1 MTDSSTRPARSRE
14 WGTCP
19 PGRSATAS
27 SVCSWEFRAARINP
41 IHSRAEL
48 PASSTNSPLTIRT
61 WKTGGT
67 TVTSTQDE
75 TENKQ
80 PAYPFPLPPCLPSL
94 PCPASLLSHARQVPG
109 HRSSEAAA
117 RASRFA
123 GLTSS
128 ASFEQ
133 DLSWF
138 AGALGALR
146 RPRREGLGVANLR
159 ESG

>member
-1 MTDSSTRPARSRE
+1 MAESGARPARSRE

-67 TVTSTQDE
+67 AVTSTRDE
-75 TENKQ
+75 TERKQ
-80 PAYPFPLPPCLPSL
+80 KAYPSPCLPARSAL
-94 PCPASLLSHARQVPG
+94 PGEPACP
-109 HRSSEAAA
+109 HRAGVW
-117 RASRFA
+117 ASRLGSSGESISFCRRFDSFILTHLWVGPSSTRRCLGRAVA
-123 GLTSS
+123 GLEGV
-128 ASFEQ
+128 A
-133 DLSWF
+133 
-138 AGALGALR
+138 ALR
-146 RPRREGLGVANLR
+146 G
-159 ESG
+159 

>member
-1 MTDSSTRPARSRE
+1 MAESGARPARSRE

-67 TVTSTQDE
+67 AVTSTRDE
-75 TENKQ
+75 AERKQ
-80 PAYPFPLPPCLPSL
+80 KAYPSPCLPACPPAL
-94 PCPASLLSHARQVPG
+94 PCPASPLSGTEQVSG
-109 HRSSEAAA
+109 HRSGEAAA

-123 GLTSS
+123 AGLPLPSS
-128 ASFEQ
+128 PAFGF
-133 DLSWF
+133 DLPRL
-138 AGALGALR
+138 AGALGELR
-146 RPRREGLGVANLR
+146 LAWRGLLICRG
-159 ESG
+159 

>member
-1 MTDSSTRPARSRE
+1 MERGAMLARSRE

-67 TVTSTQDE
+67 AVIFT
-75 TENKQ
+75 
-80 PAYPFPLPPCLPSL
+80 
-94 PCPASLLSHARQVPG
+94 
-109 HRSSEAAA
+109 
-117 RASRFA
+117 
-123 GLTSS
+123 
-128 ASFEQ
+128 
-133 DLSWF
+133 
-138 AGALGALR
+138 
-146 RPRREGLGVANLR
+146 
-159 ESG
+159 